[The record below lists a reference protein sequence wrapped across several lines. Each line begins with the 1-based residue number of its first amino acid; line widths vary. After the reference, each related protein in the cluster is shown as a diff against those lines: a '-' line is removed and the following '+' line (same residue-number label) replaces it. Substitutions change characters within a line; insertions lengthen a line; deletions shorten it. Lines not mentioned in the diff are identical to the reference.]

1 MKIII
6 AGAGDVG
13 YHLAKLLVLE
23 NHEITVIDLNEGKL
37 AHLAKHLDV
46 VTVKGNATS
55 FSVLEDADIA
65 NAELF
70 ISVTESEESNISTC
84 IIAKHLG
91 VKKTIA
97 RIQNTEFLVRKDKL
111 DLFDLGIDEIIS
123 PESLAGREIKR
134 LLREI
139 ALTDS
144 FDFDGGKL
152 SLIGLPIHKNS
163 PLAGKTLLEASKL
176 DPTNS
181 FITVA
186 LLRNKK
192 TIIPHGNDTFEVND
206 HAYFISLPSA
216 IDKVIMLSTREKKQG
231 LKRVMVLGGSKVG
244 INASKQLSKK
254 YNVKLIEIDKQKCFE
269 LADMLPNVMVING
282 DARDVDLLQE
292 EGLDETDAFIAVT
305 GNSETNII
313 SSLVAKDHNVKK
325 TIALV
330 ENVDYIHLSQNIGVD
345 TMINKKLIAANF
357 IFRSIRKGDIVNL
370 TSIHGVDAE
379 VLEFVIKVESKI
391 TKDTLRSL
399 DIPDSVI
406 VAGVI
411 RKGEAII
418 PKGDFQFRPKDRA
431 VVLCKPESIQRVEEY
446 FS

>member
-13 YHLAKLLVLE
+13 FHLAKLLVLE
-23 NHEITVIDLNEGKL
+23 NHEITVIDLNEPKL
-37 AHLAKHLDV
+37 IQLAKHLDV
-46 VTVKGNATS
+46 VTIKGNGTS
-55 FSVLEDADIA
+55 FSVLEEA
-65 NAELF
+65 NVSDSDLF
-70 ISVTESEESNISTC
+70 IAVTDSEEANISTC

-91 VKKTIA
+91 AHKTIA
-97 RIQNTEFLVRKDKL
+97 RVQNTEFLVRKDKL
-111 DLFDLGIDEIIS
+111 DLYDLGIDEIIS
-123 PESLAGREIKR
+123 PETLAGREIKR

-152 SLIGLPIHKNS
+152 SLIGLPISKNS
-163 PLAGKTLLEASKL
+163 PLSGKTLLEASKL

-186 LLRNKK
+186 ILRNNK
-192 TIIPHGNDTFEVND
+192 TIIPHGDDRFEVND
-206 HAYFISLPSA
+206 HAYFIALPNA
-216 IDKVIMLSTREKKQG
+216 IDKVIMLSTRTKKQG
-231 LKRVMVLGGSKVG
+231 LKRVMVLGGSKIG

-254 YNVKLIEIDKQKCFE
+254 YNVKLIEIDKEKCFE
-269 LADMLPNVMVING
+269 LADMLPNVMVIHG

-292 EGLDETDAFIAVT
+292 EGIDETDAFISVT

-313 SSLVAKDHNVKK
+313 SCLVAKDHKVKK

-357 IFRSIRKGDIVNL
+357 IFRYIRKGDIVNL

-379 VLEFVIKVESKI
+379 ILEFVIKVESKI
-391 TKDTLRSL
+391 TRDTLRSL

-431 VVLCKPESIQRVEEY
+431 VVLCKPEAIQQVEDY